1 MTNLAEAGGVTATS
15 TYPVNCPPL
24 GTIAGEAKTGT
35 GGGAGVA
42 FTIIAG
48 LAVLGGLVEGGA
60 PVPTGPSHRE
70 LPALDV
76 EPAGQSSQICA
87 PSREYLPSVQIRQFV
102 APDEEYVPASQ
113 LVHVPM
119 DLAPSTVE
127 YVPAPHG

>member
-1 MTNLAEAGGVTATS
+1 MTSLAEAGGVTVTS

-42 FTIIAG
+42 FTIVAG
-48 LAVLGGLVEGGA
+48 LAVLGGLVEGVA
-60 PVPTGPSHRE
+60 TVPSGTLHCE

-87 PSREYLPSVQIRQFV
+87 PAREYLPAAQIRQIV
-102 APDEEYVPASQ
+102 AADEEYVPALQ
-113 LVHVPM
+113 LVHVPL